1 MEISFKLS
9 DFGKFLRDNATT
21 IATLGGLALSAYL
34 TYQQIQI
41 TKEQVRKEQE
51 LKEKQLEYQ
60 KQLAEK
66 QIQSQTGS
74 TTSTQ
79 TQNIAIILIPFLLTF
94 LVFIAVLVASR
105 R

>member
-21 IATLGGLALSAYL
+21 IATLGGLALTAYS

-41 TKEQVRKEQE
+41 TKEQARKEQE

-60 KQLAEK
+60 RQLAEK
-66 QIQSQTGS
+66 QIQSQTNPTAS
-74 TTSTQ
+74 
-79 TQNIAIILIPFLLTF
+79 TQNITIILISFLLTF
-94 LVFIAVLVASR
+94 LVFIAVLVIAR